1 MAEEKEKPLTRED
14 VLRLIKENGGPEGL
28 DLSRATFV
36 EAIDLSGLDLHGI
49 ILKEAK
55 FPTSFK
61 REIVEGADLRGSHLE
76 KADLTKAHLERAELH
91 ETHLEGANL
100 RDAHLEGAFL
110 WDTHLQGANLRDA
123 HLEGAFLWDTHLQ
136 GANLMS
142 THLQGANL
150 MRTKFSPD
158 VSLESVDWGNYILG
172 EEKDGYFDA
181 AVDTYRR
188 LKAWYSQSGYG
199 DTAGKFYYREKE
211 AGRKALKWRSKL
223 WYHRL
228 ALEAS
233 YRFFGYGERWEG
245 ILIWI
250 AVVVFGLAT
259 AYHFWG
265 SFSSS
270 SFWDTLYYS
279 ATSFTALGYGK
290 WAPQPTGWAK
300 GMGAAEA
307 IIGVFM
313 MALLL
318 VTFVRKWTR

>member
-14 VLRLIKENGGPEGL
+14 LLRLIEEHGGPEGL

-61 REIVEGADLRGSHLE
+61 HEIVEGADLRGSHLE

-110 WDTHLQGANLRDA
+110 WDTHL
-123 HLEGAFLWDTHLQ
+123 E

-233 YRFFGYGERWEG
+233 YRFFGYGERWER

-279 ATSFTALGYGK
+279 AASFTALGYGR

-313 MALLL
+313 MTLFL
-318 VTFVRKWTR
+318 VTFVRKWAR